1 MSEELHTLSLL
12 SPEGTYRYHDLTD
25 QTINDLSLNYI
36 AEQVGNT
43 KDEKQII
50 FNILK
55 QMPIS
60 REVIEY
66 RRSIYEDL
74 RGQKKLGA
82 QLLSIVKE
90 MRFYTVSGFKKID
103 KDATIWETTAAQ
115 SLRLTESWS
124 PCTSVLKACKTYR
137 ST

>member
-1 MSEELHTLSLL
+1 MSEEAITLSLL
-12 SPEGTYRYHDLTD
+12 APEGEFKYHDLTD

-74 RGQKKLGA
+74 RSQKKPA
-82 QLLSIVKE
+82 
-90 MRFYTVSGFKKID
+90 
-103 KDATIWETTAAQ
+103 
-115 SLRLTESWS
+115 
-124 PCTSVLKACKTYR
+124 
-137 ST
+137 